1 MAEIIIHPDGELH
14 LTDIADGLRIVTVKP
29 MDASKFI
36 AVQTCKTSYPTGLI
50 EKILAVKGIAWVCD
64 EINRDV
70 DPNYV
75 SKYLLNDLAAYFA
88 PSDIAG
94 KRVLDFGCGSGA
106 STAILA
112 REYPDAQFTGVELRA
127 DLLEIAK
134 ARADHYGLTNCSFIV
149 SPDGSSLPPNLGVF
163 DIVIMSAVVEHLL
176 PDERP
181 VILPLLWNQVKSGGY
196 LFLDQTPFRYFPIEL
211 HTTMLPFINYLPDSL
226 ALAYAKTFSKRID
239 EGETWE
245 SLLRQGIRG
254 ATEKEIGSLL
264 TNSEMLGCLGDV
276 NDRIDLWLKNTN
288 PNKMAAAKRLT
299 KGVLKL
305 LYKTTGIC
313 MVPDLALAYRKG

>member
-1 MAEIIIHPDGELH
+1 MAEIITHPDGELEI
-14 LTDIADGLRIVTVKP
+14 TDIADGLRRVTVKP
-29 MDASKFI
+29 ADTSQFI
-36 AVQTCKTSYPTGLI
+36 AVHSCETSYPTDLI

-64 EINRDV
+64 EINRDI

-94 KRVLDFGCGSGA
+94 KRILDFGCGNGA

-112 REYPDAQFTGVELRA
+112 REYPDAEFTGVELRA
-127 DLLEIAK
+127 DLLEIAT

-149 SPDGSSLPPNLGVF
+149 SPDGSSLPADLGEF

-181 VILPLLWNQVKSGGY
+181 VILPLLWEQVKSGGH
-196 LFLDQTPFRYFPIEL
+196 LFLDQTPYRYFPIEL

-226 ALAYAKTFSKRID
+226 AFAYAKTFSKRID
-239 EGETWE
+239 ANETWE

-254 ATEKEIGSLL
+254 ATEKEIRNLLPGSQILQ
-264 TNSEMLGCLGDV
+264 CKGDLR
-276 NDRIDLWLKNTN
+276 DRVDLWFKNTN
-288 PNKMAAAKRLT
+288 PNNLAAAKRLT

-313 MVPDLALAYRKG
+313 MVPDLALAFRKR

>member
-1 MAEIIIHPDGELH
+1 MTEIIAHADGELH
-14 LTDIADGLRIVTVKP
+14 ITDIDNGLRRVTVKP
-29 MDASKFI
+29 SDAQQFI
-36 AVQTCKTSYPTGLI
+36 AVHSCETAYPTDLI

-64 EINRDV
+64 ELGRDE

-75 SKYLLNDLAAYFA
+75 SKYLLNDLAAYFSPA
-88 PSDIAG
+88 DIAG
-94 KRVLDFGCGSGA
+94 KNILDFGCGSGA

-112 REYPDAQFTGVELRA
+112 REYPDAEFTGVELRA

-134 ARADHYGLTNCSFIV
+134 SRAAHYGLANCKYIV
-149 SPDGSSLPPNLGVF
+149 SPNGSSLPPKLGEF
-163 DIVIMSAVVEHLL
+163 DIVMMSAVVEHLL

-181 VILPLLWNQVKSGGY
+181 VILPLLWDQVKSGGY
-196 LFLDQTPFRYFPIEL
+196 LFLDQTPYRYFPIEL

-226 ALAYAKTFSKRID
+226 AFAYAKRFSNRVD
-239 EGETWE
+239 ASETWA

-254 ATEKEIGSLL
+254 ATEKEIGGLL
-264 TNSEMLGCLGDV
+264 TNSESLRCTGDV
-276 NDRIDLWLKNTN
+276 RDRIDLWHKSTN
-288 PNKMAAAKRLT
+288 PNNMAAAKRLT

-313 MVPDLALAYRKG
+313 MVPDLALAFRKL

>member
-1 MAEIIIHPDGELH
+1 MTEIIAHANGELH
-14 LTDIADGLRIVTVKP
+14 ITDIDNGLRRVTVKSAN
-29 MDASKFI
+29 ASQFI
-36 AVQTCKTSYPTGLI
+36 AVHSCETSYPTDLI
-50 EKILAVKGIAWVCD
+50 ENILAVKGIGWVCD

-94 KRVLDFGCGSGA
+94 KNILDFGCGSGA

-112 REYPDAQFTGVELRA
+112 REYPDAEFTGVELRA

-134 ARADHYGLTNCSFIV
+134 ARADHYGLTNCSFVV
-149 SPDGSSLPPNLGVF
+149 SPDGSSLPPDLGEF

-176 PDERP
+176 PEERP
-181 VILPLLWNQVKSGGY
+181 LILPLLWNQVKKGGH
-196 LFLDQTPFRYFPIEL
+196 LFLDQTPYRYFPIEL

-239 EGETWE
+239 RSETWE

-254 ATEKEIGSLL
+254 ATEKEIGNLL
-264 TNSEMLGCLGDV
+264 TGSRKLECTGDLRDCV
-276 NDRIDLWLKNTN
+276 DLWYKNTN
-288 PNKMAAAKRLT
+288 SNNMAATKRVT
-299 KGVLKL
+299 KGALKL
-305 LYKTTGIC
+305 IYNVTGVC
-313 MVPDLALAYRKG
+313 MIPDLALAFRKR

>member
-1 MAEIIIHPDGELH
+1 MTEIIAHADGELQIIEM
-14 LTDIADGLRIVTVKP
+14 DNGLRRVTVRP
-29 MDASKFI
+29 ADDSQFVPI
-36 AVQTCKTSYPTGLI
+36 YSCETTYPTDLI

-64 EINRDV
+64 ELGRDE

-112 REYPDAQFTGVELRA
+112 REYPDAEFTGVELRA

-134 ARADHYGLTNCSFIV
+134 ARSAHYGLKNCSFIV
-149 SPDGSSLPPNLGVF
+149 SPDGSSLPPDLGEF

-176 PDERP
+176 PNERP
-181 VILPLLWNQVKSGGY
+181 IILPLLWNRVKPGGY
-196 LFLDQTPFRYFPIEL
+196 LFLDQTPYRYFPIEL

-226 ALAYAKTFSKRID
+226 AFVYAKTFSKRINA
-239 EGETWE
+239 GETWE

-254 ATEKEIGSLL
+254 ATEKEIKKLL
-264 TNSEMLGCLGDV
+264 ANSEMLICLGEV
-276 NDRIDLWLKNTN
+276 NDRIDLWLRNTN
-288 PNKMAAAKRLT
+288 PNNMAAAKRLT

-313 MVPDLALAYRKG
+313 MVPDLALAFRKS